1 MGTPVHRSWPEVL
14 ADHSAAADRS
24 VRLTPHLFHSHPA
37 PALARLRQVTAVN
50 SPAQD
55 SPPPKPPAPATTSRR
70 RWWFRLGAL
79 LVGLLPL
86 ILFEA
91 VLRVSDVARPADD
104 PLAGIGGQRPLFE
117 RVGDVYRTAR
127 AKQNFFGTQ
136 EFPVAKPTNAF
147 RIFAF
152 GGSTVYGHPY
162 LNDTAFP
169 KWLELELAARAPG
182 RQVQAIN
189 CGGISYASYRLAYV
203 LREALRHQPDL
214 VILAMGHND
223 FLEDRTYDNLKTDS
237 VARHWLTERAASLRT
252 VAWLRQ
258 KFSRTTAAPRGTDDS
273 TTTAAEVDTR
283 LDHSSAGYASYH
295 RDADWHARVLRQF
308 EHSFRAML
316 ADCRAAKV
324 PVIIIT
330 LGSNLR
336 DCPPFKSEHRAGL
349 SSAQEDQW
357 QRHSDAA
364 TAADL
369 RDDLPAALARYRE
382 AEAIDPQHA
391 LLAFR
396 IARCLDRLGQPSV
409 AREHY
414 LRAKDEDICPL
425 RMLERPYQFQHALA
439 AESRTPLVDARTL
452 LESLSPDALPGNDLY
467 LDHVHPTL
475 GGHQQIARA
484 LAAKV
489 HELRLLPTAPAW
501 PDDARRAAYTT
512 HLQNLPPAYFANGR
526 RRVDWLEKWA
536 KRHKLHEETLPR
548 DAFAWLRLGIRQYDL
563 GEAQS
568 SEASL
573 ALALKADPRTAPLLA
588 AHGRDLVAQGRL
600 GAEIIKCLPAG
611 TNAVPAGR

>member
-1 MGTPVHRSWPEVL
+1 MNST
-14 ADHSAAADRS
+14 
-24 VRLTPHLFHSHPA
+24 A
-37 PALARLRQVTAVN
+37 P
-50 SPAQD
+50 S
-55 SPPPKPPAPATTSRR
+55 SSSPKPTAHATSSPR
-70 RWWFRLGAL
+70 RWWFRVGAL

-86 ILFEA
+86 
-91 VLRVSDVARPADD
+91 VLLEGTLRIRDVARPADD

-117 RVGDVYRTAR
+117 RVSDVYRTAR

-136 EFPVAKPTNAF
+136 EFPVAKPTNGF
-147 RIFAF
+147 RVFAF

-223 FLEDRTYDNLKTDS
+223 FLEDRTYDNLKSRS
-237 VARHWLTERAASLRT
+237 VARHWLTDRAASLRT

-258 KFSRTTAAPRGTDDS
+258 KFSHAAATTRHADES
-273 TTTAAEVDTR
+273 STTAAEVDTR
-283 LDHSSAGYASYH
+283 LDHSRAGYASYR
-295 RDADWHARVLRQF
+295 RDPGWHTRVLRQF
-308 EHSFRAML
+308 EDSFRAML
-316 ADCRAAKV
+316 DDCRAANV
-324 PVIIIT
+324 PVIIVT

-349 SSAQEDQW
+349 SPAQEDQW
-357 QRHSDAA
+357 QRHFDDA

-369 RDDLPAALARYRE
+369 RDDLPAALSRYRD

-391 LLAFR
+391 LLCFR
-396 IARCLDRLGQPSV
+396 IARRLDRLGQASA
-409 AREHY
+409 AREY
-414 LRAKDEDICPL
+414 FLRSKDEDVCPL
-425 RMLERPYQFQHALA
+425 RMLERPYQFQLALA
-439 AESRTPLVDARTL
+439 AETRTPLVDARTL

-501 PDDARRAAYTT
+501 AEDARRAAYAA
-512 HLQNLPPAYFANGR
+512 HLRTLPPAYFANGR
-526 RRVDWLEKWA
+526 RRVDWLENWA

-563 GEAQS
+563 GETESA
-568 SEASL
+568 EASL
-573 ALALKADPRTAPLLA
+573 ALALRTDPRTAPLLA
-588 AHGRDLVAQGRL
+588 AHARDLMAQGRI
-600 GAEIIKCLPAG
+600 GAELMQRLMVP
-611 TNAVPAGR
+611 TNGVPVGR

>member
-1 MGTPVHRSWPEVL
+1 MLLEG
-14 ADHSAAADRS
+14 
-24 VRLTPHLFHSHPA
+24 
-37 PALARLRQVTAVN
+37 AL
-50 SPAQD
+50 
-55 SPPPKPPAPATTSRR
+55 
-70 RWWFRLGAL
+70 RLGN
-79 LVGLLPL
+79 
-86 ILFEA
+86 
-91 VLRVSDVARPADD
+91 VARPVDD

-127 AKQNFFGTQ
+127 AKQNFFGVQ
-136 EFPVAKPTNAF
+136 EFPVIKPTNAF

-162 LNDTAFP
+162 LNDTSFP
-169 KWLELELAARAPG
+169 KWLEIELAARAPG

-203 LREALRHQPDL
+203 LREALQHRPDL

-223 FLEDRTYDNLKTDS
+223 FLEDRTYDNLKTHS
-237 VARHWLTERAASLRT
+237 VARHWLADRAASLRT

-258 KFSRTTAAPRGTDDS
+258 NFSRTSGAPRRTEEPSS
-273 TTTAAEVDTR
+273 TAPEVDTR
-283 LDHSSAGYASYH
+283 LDHSRAGYASYH
-295 RDADWHARVLRQF
+295 RDSDWHTRVLRQF
-308 EHSFRAML
+308 EDSLRAML
-316 ADCRAAKV
+316 DDCRAANV
-324 PVIIIT
+324 PVIIVT

-349 SSAQEDQW
+349 SPAQEDQW
-357 QRHSDAA
+357 QRLFDDA

-396 IARCLDRLGQPSV
+396 IAHCLDRLGQASA

-414 LRAKDEDICPL
+414 LRSKDEDICPL
-425 RMLERPYQFQHALA
+425 RMLERPYHFQHTLA
-439 AESRTPLVDARTL
+439 AETRTPLVDARTL
-452 LESLSPDALPGNDLY
+452 LESLCPDALPGNDLY
-467 LDHVHPTL
+467 LDHVHPTI

-489 HELRLLPTAPAW
+489 HELRFLPTAPAW
-501 PDDARRAAYTT
+501 PEDARRAAYAT
-512 HLQNLPPAYFANGR
+512 HLQNLPPAYLANGR

-548 DAFAWLRLGIRQYDL
+548 DAFAWLRLGVRQYDL
-563 GEAQS
+563 GETES

-573 ALALKADPRTAPLLA
+573 ALALKTDPRTAPLLA
-588 AHGRDLVAQGRL
+588 AHARDLVAQGRL
-600 GAEIIKCLPAG
+600 PAEAIKGLPTG
-611 TNAVPAGR
+611 TNTLPVGPQR

>member
-1 MGTPVHRSWPEVL
+1 MLLEG
-14 ADHSAAADRS
+14 
-24 VRLTPHLFHSHPA
+24 
-37 PALARLRQVTAVN
+37 AL
-50 SPAQD
+50 
-55 SPPPKPPAPATTSRR
+55 
-70 RWWFRLGAL
+70 RLGN
-79 LVGLLPL
+79 
-86 ILFEA
+86 
-91 VLRVSDVARPADD
+91 VARPVDD

-127 AKQNFFGTQ
+127 AKQNFFGVQ
-136 EFPVAKPTNAF
+136 EFPVIKPTNAF

-162 LNDTAFP
+162 LNDTSFP
-169 KWLELELAARAPG
+169 KWLEIELAARAPG

-203 LREALRHQPDL
+203 LREALQHRPDL

-223 FLEDRTYDNLKTDS
+223 FLEDRTYDNLKTHS
-237 VARHWLTERAASLRT
+237 VARHWLADRAASLRT

-258 KFSRTTAAPRGTDDS
+258 NFSRTSGAPRRTEEPSS
-273 TTTAAEVDTR
+273 TAPEVDTR
-283 LDHSSAGYASYH
+283 LDHSRAGYASYH
-295 RDADWHARVLRQF
+295 RDSDWHTRVLRQF
-308 EHSFRAML
+308 EDSLRAML
-316 ADCRAAKV
+316 DDCRAANV
-324 PVIIIT
+324 PVIIVT

-349 SSAQEDQW
+349 SPAQEDQW
-357 QRHSDAA
+357 QRHFDDA

-396 IARCLDRLGQPSV
+396 IAHCLDRLGQASA

-414 LRAKDEDICPL
+414 LRSKDEDICPL
-425 RMLERPYQFQHALA
+425 RMLERPYHFQHTLA
-439 AESRTPLVDARTL
+439 AETRTPLVDARTL
-452 LESLSPDALPGNDLY
+452 LESLCPDALPGNDLY
-467 LDHVHPTL
+467 LDHVHPTI

-489 HELRLLPTAPAW
+489 HELRFLPTAPAW
-501 PDDARRAAYTT
+501 PEDARRAAYAT
-512 HLQNLPPAYFANGR
+512 HLQNLPPAYLANGR

-548 DAFAWLRLGIRQYDL
+548 DAFAWLRLGVRQYDL
-563 GEAQS
+563 GETES

-573 ALALKADPRTAPLLA
+573 ALALKTDPRTAPLLA
-588 AHGRDLVAQGRL
+588 AHARDLVAQGRL
-600 GAEIIKCLPAG
+600 PAEAIKGLPTG
-611 TNAVPAGR
+611 TNTLPVGPQR